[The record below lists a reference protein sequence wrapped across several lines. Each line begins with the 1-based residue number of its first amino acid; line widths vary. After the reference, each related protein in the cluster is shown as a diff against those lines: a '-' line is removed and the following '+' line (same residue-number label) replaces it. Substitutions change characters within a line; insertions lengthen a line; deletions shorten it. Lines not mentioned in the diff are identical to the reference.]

1 MGSWV
6 REAAIIALPQLLLLW
21 WQHARVE
28 AAEQPA
34 YVEATEQSGSPV
46 QQAVIGALLR
56 QAAERLDRL
65 QKVGR
70 RVLYALNTDTMLSSG
85 NAC

>member
-21 WQHARVE
+21 WQHARAD
-28 AAEQPA
+28 AADQPA
-34 YVEATEQSGSPV
+34 HVEATKQPDSPV
-46 QQAVIGALLR
+46 LQAVIGALLR

-70 RVLYALNTDTMLSSG
+70 DLLHAPDADAVLLFSEQ
-85 NAC
+85 